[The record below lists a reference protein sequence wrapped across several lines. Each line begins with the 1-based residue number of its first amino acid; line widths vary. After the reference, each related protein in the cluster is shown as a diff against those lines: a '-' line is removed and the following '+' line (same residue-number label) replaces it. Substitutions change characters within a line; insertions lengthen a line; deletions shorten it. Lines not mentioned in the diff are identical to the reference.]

1 MPDELSR
8 RAGKLV
14 LILRVIDMS
23 EMRLIKFMQS
33 KQEKEG
39 EKLVKDAGKPF
50 ADAYPTTTY
59 KNFLI
64 NLPAAAGAAAPIIK
78 AVVPA
83 RSAKKIVLLG
93 SKFTE
98 ELHKEVE
105 PAMLPKTLG
114 GSLDDGRQWERR
126 KK

>member
-14 LILRVIDMS
+14 LILRVIDMV

-50 ADAYPTTTY
+50 ADAYPTTG
-59 KNFLI
+59 FGAGR
-64 NLPAAAGAAAPIIK
+64 LPWRAHIYGAAS
-78 AVVPA
+78 V
-83 RSAKKIVLLG
+83 
-93 SKFTE
+93 
-98 ELHKEVE
+98 
-105 PAMLPKTLG
+105 
-114 GSLDDGRQWERR
+114 
-126 KK
+126 